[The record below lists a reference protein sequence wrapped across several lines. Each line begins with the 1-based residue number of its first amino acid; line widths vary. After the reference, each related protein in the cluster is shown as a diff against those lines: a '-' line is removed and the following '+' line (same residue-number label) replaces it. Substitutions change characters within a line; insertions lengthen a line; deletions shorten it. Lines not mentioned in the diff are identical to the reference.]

1 MSISNQT
8 NKVFG
13 TGTGSVYTFSFL
25 FKIFSATEL
34 QVYLIDPTGAST
46 LLTLTTDYSVSINPA
61 SEGGTVTF
69 VVAPPANY
77 QTFIKRVEP
86 YTQSLV
92 LATEGPL
99 PAKQIENQLD
109 LAMMTIIQLQEQVSR
124 TIQLPVVTQLG
135 QIVLPIPV
143 AGGVLGWDPSL
154 TTLIN
159 VVPNTGAYLP
169 PLSIDGT
176 MAANSDALIPSQKAV
191 KTYAVPLTAI
201 SIDGTMAANSDA
213 LIPSQKAVQTYT
225 DNKNNCGHI
234 TILPWD
240 YNAISGGLLYEPDT
254 AQVFAN
260 NAYNSDQTQNNYFDF
275 TVELE
280 AGTWSF
286 RAITATNNDSGI
298 LSLIINGT
306 TIDTKDTYSNPK
318 VRNVM
323 WTKTGIIISK
333 GRQTIR
339 IQAATKNGSSSAY
352 TIRLSSL
359 ALWRTA

>member
-124 TIQLPVVTQLG
+124 TIQLPVVTQVG

-169 PLSIDGT
+169 PL
-176 MAANSDALIPSQKAV
+176 
-191 KTYAVPLTAI
+191 

-306 TIDTKDTYSNPK
+306 TIDTKDTYSTPK